1 MKFKPASTRQAFLGG
16 FLTNILN
23 PKAMLYFGSIFSGL
37 NLFYNNAMLFWLT
50 FCLVVET
57 FLYFAAVALL
67 FSNTKMRT
75 LYAKHY
81 KTADHLCTLFFGVF
95 VIYILAHH
103 IKAWL

>member
-1 MKFKPASTRQAFLGG
+1 
-16 FLTNILN
+16 
-23 PKAMLYFGSIFSGL
+23 MLYFGSIFSGL
-37 NLFYNNAMLFWLT
+37 NLSYNNTMLFWLT

-75 LYAKHY
+75 LYAKYY
-81 KTADHLCTLFFGVF
+81 KVADYLCALFFSAF
-95 VIYILAHH
+95 AIHILAHH